1 MNSTTEV
8 NSTLNNIGDTQR
20 VLTDLITLN
29 LTQTKVVVERIL
41 NLSISF
47 SIEEA
52 EALARQI
59 NDTIL
64 PPEVV
69 REIVHNATIV
79 KQVANWTLET
89 ALEAR

>member
-1 MNSTTEV
+1 MNSTTEA
-8 NSTLNNIGDTQR
+8 NSTLNNIGDTR

-29 LTQTKVVVERIL
+29 LTQTKAVVEKIL
-41 NLSISF
+41 TLRISF

-52 EALARQI
+52 EALVRQI
-59 NDTIL
+59 NGTIL

-69 REIVHNATIV
+69 REIVRNATIV
-79 KQVANWTLET
+79 KQVANQTPET

>member
-1 MNSTTEV
+1 M
-8 NSTLNNIGDTQR
+8 NNIGDTR
-20 VLTDLITLN
+20 VLTDLIALN
-29 LTQTKVVVERIL
+29 LTQTKAVVERIL
-41 NLSISF
+41 NLSINF
-47 SIEEA
+47 SIGEA

-69 REIVHNATIV
+69 REIVQNATIV
-79 KQVANWTLET
+79 KQVANRTLET

>member
-20 VLTDLITLN
+20 VLTDLIALN

-47 SIEEA
+47 RIEEA

-69 REIVHNATIV
+69 REIVRNATIV
-79 KQVANWTLET
+79 KQVANRTLEI

>member
-1 MNSTTEV
+1 MNSTTEA
-8 NSTLNNIGDTQR
+8 NSTLNNIGDTR

-29 LTQTKVVVERIL
+29 LTQTKAVVERIL
-41 NLSISF
+41 TLKISF

-59 NDTIL
+59 NETIL

-69 REIVHNATIV
+69 RDIVRNATIV
-79 KQVANWTLET
+79 KQVANQTLET
-89 ALEAR
+89 ALAAR

>member
-1 MNSTTEV
+1 MNSTTEA
-8 NSTLNNIGDTQR
+8 NSTLNNIGDTR
-20 VLTDLITLN
+20 ALTDLIALN
-29 LTQTKVVVERIL
+29 LTQTKAVVERIF

-47 SIEEA
+47 SIGEA

-69 REIVHNATIV
+69 REIVRNATIV
-79 KQVANWTLET
+79 KQVANRTLET

>member
-1 MNSTTEV
+1 MNSTTV
-8 NSTLNNIGDTQR
+8 ANSTLNSIGDSR

-29 LTQTKVVVERIL
+29 LTETKAVVERIL

-47 SIEEA
+47 SVEEA

-69 REIVHNATIV
+69 REIVRNATIV
-79 KQVANWTLET
+79 KQVANQTLET